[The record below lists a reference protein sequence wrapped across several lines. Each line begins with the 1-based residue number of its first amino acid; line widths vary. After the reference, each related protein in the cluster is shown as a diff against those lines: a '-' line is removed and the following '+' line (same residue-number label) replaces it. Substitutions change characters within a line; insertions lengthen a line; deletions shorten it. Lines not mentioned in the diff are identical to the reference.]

1 MSDDMHEPTTGGDQ
15 RLADE
20 ISAHYHPIAMTLFGL
35 LDAEDQ
41 IDQPESQSV
50 DAAGIAEVAVVR
62 AALRIWQWVASGPNA
77 QRPAAETGELTGDEL
92 TAVAELAGLDA
103 PGAAGS
109 AGTLA
114 ELPLTERAWA
124 TLLLTGMLEQAGSDA
139 VTVGLPELFGPVAE
153 AVAEDRAVELSDEQ
167 AGALARWLSVW
178 ALAAA
183 NHWQQVNTQ
192 VTGAGDLDIPLFS
205 TLAMY
210 LGAGG
215 RVSLPESEQIH
226 AVLQAGERLRAHT
239 AEFFRLL
246 GYAPETISG
255 ESFAHVVLAG
265 TSETLLRI
273 LGDWRAGGVLIDAGD
288 SRLRAHPGARLSL
301 VTLVSI
307 IQGAEQTA
315 PGAEQSAED

>member
-1 MSDDMHEPTTGGDQ
+1 MSDDTNEQPTSQDQ
-15 RLADE
+15 NLADE

-35 LDAEDQ
+35 LEAEDQ
-41 IDQPESQSV
+41 IDQPESQAV
-50 DAAGIAEVAVVR
+50 DAAQIAEVSVVA
-62 AALRIWQWVASGPNA
+62 AALRIWHWVASGPNA
-77 QRPAAETGELTGDEL
+77 QRPAAETGELSGDQL
-92 TAVAELAGLDA
+92 TTVAELAGLEEAGDA
-103 PGAAGS
+103 R
-109 AGTLA
+109 TLA

-124 TLLLTGMLEQAGSDA
+124 TLLLTGMLEQAGSES

-153 AVAEDRAVELSDEQ
+153 AVAAGRAIELSDEQ

-226 AVLQAGERLRAHT
+226 AVLETDERLKAHT

-273 LGDWRAGGVLIDAGD
+273 LGDWRSGGVLIDAGD
-288 SRLRAHPGARLSL
+288 DMLRAHPGARLSL
-301 VTLVSI
+301 ITLVSI
-307 IQGAEQTA
+307 IQGTGQ
-315 PGAEQSAED
+315 PAED